1 MLIEGGI
8 YNEIE
13 SKVFIMREQKRIIS
27 ETVFRILSLMRTAKF
42 EFKSLFSDE
51 FEGYGKLL
59 KDINGIEEIVVF
71 EELVKN
77 NRYADSISRVDV
89 SMVPDWSLNGLER
102 IALYLSEIPDQKILG
117 IHDIDEKALKEKVE
131 EMLEMKDYDSPR
143 VRYGMIDSDYKEISE
158 WLEHLFKDVVKD
170 KEFSTTWFSKYFYDI
185 LKLNFMDVFNMMGAL
200 YSFNEGT
207 FRKYYRKIS
216 DDTRRM
222 IASVIEKMNI
232 MDDETLLKVLN
243 NDLDGIDFML
253 LDRDYNNDKIN
264 DYIGS
269 VLNTKEA
276 KEFFKK
282 FDEMT
287 KKDVWD
293 NRYLTGLA
301 RVSATDPKKMEEE
314 IEKGKKIA
322 ERIQKIR
329 EKDGEGIE
337 DVFGFTRSFDGS
349 ELPYIDDDKN
359 VADYHDDKEEKE
371 VEAWNEKVKG
381 YDKVLKGKFDKV
393 VEEESQ
399 RIGEFIRDNVCEK
412 YCKKKEVEV
421 KHECCDEEFGKPL
434 EEESKRIRD
443 FVKDHVKIYDNKSDK
458 CCKKEDEQL
467 WETDEAKCTIEHI
480 GGVKYRPMFEVTIPE
495 KYWDDEFTKVETIL
509 DKKGHVVTFVLK

>member
-71 EELVKN
+71 EELVRN
-77 NRYADSISRVDV
+77 NQCAESISKVDV

-117 IHDIDEKALKEKVE
+117 IHDIDEKALKESVE
-131 EMLEMKDYDSPR
+131 EMLEMNDYDSPR

-170 KEFSTTWFSKYFYDI
+170 KEFSPKWFSKYFYDI
-185 LKLNFMDVFNMMGAL
+185 LKMNFMDVFNMMGAF

-207 FRKYYRKIS
+207 FKKYYRKIS
-216 DDTRRM
+216 DDTRKM

-282 FDEMT
+282 FDEMV

-301 RVSATDPKKMEEE
+301 RRSANDPKKMEDEL
-314 IEKGKKIA
+314 EKGKKIA
-322 ERIQKIR
+322 ERILKIR
-329 EKDGEGIE
+329 EKDKGGIE

-349 ELPYIDDDKN
+349 ELPYVDGDENI
-359 VADYHDDKEEKE
+359 AEYHDDKEDQEVKE
-371 VEAWNEKVKG
+371 WNEKVKS
-381 YDKVLKGKFDKV
+381 YDKMRNDKFGCCDC
-393 VEEESQ
+393 
-399 RIGEFIRDNVCEK
+399 GT
-412 YCKKKEVEV
+412 KKEVEV
-421 KHECCDEEFGKPL
+421 KHECCDKDENYDEFSKAF

-467 WETDEAKCTIEHI
+467 WETDEAKCSIEHI

>member
-13 SKVFIMREQKRIIS
+13 AKVFIMREQKRIIS

-42 EFKSLFSDE
+42 ELKSLFSDE
-51 FEGYGKLL
+51 FEGFDKLL

-77 NRYADSISRVDV
+77 NQYAESISKVDV
-89 SMVPDWSLNGLER
+89 SMVPDWSLDGLER

-117 IHDIDEKALKEKVE
+117 IHNIDEEAVKERVE
-131 EMLEMKDYDSPR
+131 TTLQLKDYDSPR
-143 VRYGMIDSDYKEISE
+143 VQYGMIDSDYKEISE
-158 WLEHLFKDVVKD
+158 WLDHLFKYVVKD
-170 KEFSTTWFSKYFYDI
+170 KEFSPKWFSKYFFDI

-207 FRKYYRKIS
+207 FKKYFRKIS

-222 IASVIEKMNI
+222 IASVIEKMNV

-243 NDLDGIDFML
+243 NDLDGIDFMM

-276 KEFFKK
+276 REFFKK
-282 FDEMT
+282 FDEMV
-287 KKDVWD
+287 KKDVWHD
-293 NRYLTGLA
+293 RYLTGLA
-301 RVSATDPKKMEEE
+301 RRSANDPKKMEDELE
-314 IEKGKKIA
+314 AGKKIA
-322 ERIQKIR
+322 ERILKIR
-329 EKDGEGIE
+329 EKDSAGIE

-349 ELPYIDDDKN
+349 ELPYVDEEDN
-359 VADYHDDKEEKE
+359 VAEYHDDKKDKE
-371 VEAWNEKVKG
+371 VEEWNEKVKV
-381 YDKVLKGKFDKV
+381 YDKVLNDKV
-393 VEEESQ
+393 
-399 RIGEFIRDNVCEK
+399 DC
-412 YCKKKEVEV
+412 CKKKSVEV
-421 KHECCDEEFGKPL
+421 KREDENYEEFSKAF

-443 FVKDHVKIYDNKSDK
+443 FVKDHVKGCSVGCDD
-458 CCKKEDEQL
+458 
-467 WETDEAKCTIEHI
+467 
-480 GGVKYRPMFEVTIPE
+480 EVTPIKNSWRNFKDDEVGCEENFKKVTNEPVIKRGEDFKHYHLFEITIPNDC
-495 KYWDDEFTKVETIL
+495 WDDDYTKVEAYL
-509 DKKGHVVTFVLK
+509 DKDTHIVNIVLK